1 MSYFKFFHW
10 SLTAVVSVA
19 SASAIAQGAANS
31 AASPSVSAT
40 ASGTTTSGQAATP
53 GAYQSAFEGYQAF
66 SDEKVVGWKE
76 ANDTVGKIGGW
87 REYAKQAR
95 SEDGKPQSQEA
106 KPAGTQQPATGGTG
120 APAAGHGKH

>member
-1 MSYFKFFHW
+1 MSYFKFFPG
-10 SLTAVVSVA
+10 SLTAFALVA
-19 SASAIAQGAANS
+19 SASAVAQGAANP
-31 AASPSVSAT
+31 ASPSAVSTT
-40 ASGTTTSGQAATP
+40 AAAPTAGGEVAAP
-53 GAYQSAFEGYQAF
+53 GAYRSAFEGYQAF

-95 SEDGKPQSQEA
+95 TEDGKPQTPDA